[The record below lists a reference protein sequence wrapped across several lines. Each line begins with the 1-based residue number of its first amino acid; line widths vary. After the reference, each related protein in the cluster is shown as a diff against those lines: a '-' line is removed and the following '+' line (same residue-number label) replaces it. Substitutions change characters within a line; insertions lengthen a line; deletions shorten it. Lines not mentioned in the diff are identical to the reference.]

1 MHCTVL
7 LLLSPDP
14 DHSGHL
20 GNPGL
25 LKPPSELI
33 HLQLEVLE
41 EADGLSFR
49 MSAMPAA
56 GIASLCSSNTELCYY
71 RGHGGA
77 WHSYFEV
84 QPRKII
90 LLNKQTNPLYNFNEM
105 HLQIFFTIHNI
116 LCPN

>member
-25 LKPPSELI
+25 LKPPTELI
-33 HLQLEVLE
+33 NLQLEVLE

-56 GIASLCSSNTELCYY
+56 GIASLCSRNTELCYY

-90 LLNKQTNPLYNFNEM
+90 LLNKQTNPLYNFFLY
-105 HLQIFFTIHNI
+105 H
-116 LCPN
+116 